1 MSTLNY
7 TLKGILLSVT
17 YWIMEM
23 LIHGFLFKEEIEI
36 FPSDANELWMRGV
49 IIFLLVGFGIYADR
63 KTRQLLAR
71 EEETRKIY
79 LATVTATQHVMNNFL
94 NQMQIFRLEADKKN
108 CLDEE
113 AAALL
118 DSLIRESAGQIQ
130 QLASVREL
138 TEENIKKSVFPE
150 QEYKGR

>member
-1 MSTLNY
+1 MSTPNY

-17 YWIMEM
+17 YWIVEM
-23 LIHGFLFKEEIEI
+23 LIHGFLFNETIEI

-94 NQMQIFRLEADKKN
+94 NQMQLFRFEAEKKN
-108 CLDEE
+108 CLNDR

-118 DSLIRESAGQIQ
+118 DGLIRDGADQIQ
-130 QLASVREL
+130 KLSSVKEL
-138 TEENIKKSVFPE
+138 TEENIKRSVYPV
-150 QEYKGR
+150 

>member
-23 LIHGFLFKEEIEI
+23 LIHGFLFNEEIEI

-94 NQMQIFRLEADKKN
+94 NQMQIFRLEAEKKN
-108 CLDEE
+108 RLNDG
-113 AAALL
+113 AAVLL
-118 DSLIRESAGQIQ
+118 DQLIRESAGQIQ
-130 QLASVREL
+130 QLASVKEL